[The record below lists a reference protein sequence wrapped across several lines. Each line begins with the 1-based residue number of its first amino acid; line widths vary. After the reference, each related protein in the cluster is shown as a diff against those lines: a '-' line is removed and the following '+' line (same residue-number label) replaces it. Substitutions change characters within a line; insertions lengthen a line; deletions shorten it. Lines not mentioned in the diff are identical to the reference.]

1 MEIKGY
7 FGFWFD
13 ADYRELLL
21 QKEIEIPTLEDLI
34 RAYNNKER

>member
-13 ADYRELLL
+13 SDYRELLL
-21 QKEIEIPTLEDLI
+21 EKEVEIPTLEDLI
-34 RAYNNKER
+34 KAYNNKER